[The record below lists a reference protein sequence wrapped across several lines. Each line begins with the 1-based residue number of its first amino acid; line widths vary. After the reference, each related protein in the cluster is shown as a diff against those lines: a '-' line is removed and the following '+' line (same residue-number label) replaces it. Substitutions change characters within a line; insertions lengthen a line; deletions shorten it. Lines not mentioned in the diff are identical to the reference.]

1 MKHFSVLVGIFLL
14 MFAVTCPTMADQA
27 EDAQNL
33 VEQAI
38 AMMNGQGKVAALKAI
53 NDKNGPFVKGDLY
66 VFALTMDNVMVGHPH
81 EHSLLGINLTHIK
94 DAANIPLF
102 QRFKEVAETKG
113 SGWVEYM
120 WAKPGEKEPSP
131 KKSFVK
137 KVPGENL
144 YVGAGFYV
152 NKISRAE

>member
-1 MKHFSVLVGIFLL
+1 MANKKGLCEEIEGKIKDLELEISDLKKSLP
-14 MFAVTCPTMADQA
+14 TCQETPADTIPI
-27 EDAQNL
+27 EEL
-33 VEQAI
+33 RTELEQ
-38 AMMNGQGKVAALKAI
+38 LKATLSAES
-53 NDKNGPFVKGDLY
+53 K
-66 VFALTMDNVMVGHPH
+66 
-81 EHSLLGINLTHIK
+81 
-94 DAANIPLF
+94 ANHKEISGLE
-102 QRFKEVAETKG
+102 KEVAETKG